1 MLICYDQQS
10 GEGCQTEN
18 PDGATQCQHCQRNLR
33 FALHLHNPGTRI
45 GDYRIVRKIGFGG
58 FGAVY
63 AAETR
68 NGTLV
73 ALWDD

>member
-45 GDYRIVRKIGFGG
+45 CR
-58 FGAVY
+58 A
-63 AAETR
+63 TR
-68 NGTLV
+68 PCLLSKAMACIDTTG
-73 ALWDD
+73 